1 LVSIT
6 MIALTDFGDLAV
18 LLPLAVVMLLW
29 LLAMRSLSEAAWW
42 LAAVALCTGGTA
54 LLKIYF
60 FACPIDREVISPSG
74 HTSFSTLV
82 YGALAVVIAAEL
94 KVGWQRIAIIGG
106 GTAFVVAIAVS
117 RFVLRAHSPPE
128 VVFGMVVGLASLAL
142 FGEHYLRRR
151 PAEVP
156 LKPLLVAVVVLMAA
170 FHGREL
176 HAEPLLHAISWYFHI
191 ASIACA

>member
-1 LVSIT
+1 

-82 YGALAVVIAAEL
+82 YGALAV
-94 KVGWQRIAIIGG
+94 
-106 GTAFVVAIAVS
+106 S

-191 ASIACA
+191 ASIACP